1 MQAVY
6 TEKREKKNI
15 VRRRVGLLKRVLCMV
30 TFARKSLYQELAAK
44 LNLLLRK
51 RCDPKRTLNDARDR
65 FDVVFCARI
74 N

>member
-1 MQAVY
+1 
-6 TEKREKKNI
+6 
-15 VRRRVGLLKRVLCMV
+15 MV

>member
-6 TEKREKKNI
+6 TEKEEEKII
-15 VRRRVGLLKRVLCMV
+15 VRRLVDLLNSVLRMA

-44 LNLLLRK
+44 LNLLLRE
-51 RCDPKRTLNDARDR
+51 RCDPKRAFNDARDR
-65 FDVVFCARI
+65 FDVVFCACI